1 MATQRIVFGEW
12 MPDQPGISGALT
24 DAFNV
29 IPKTNGYAP
38 LASIAP
44 LSDDASQTLIDVF
57 AGKFSG
63 TTTLF
68 AASAQKLYRFDSAD
82 LDLDDVSKIVSGSPT
97 TYSATSNWDFT
108 QFGNTII
115 AANGQN
121 KLQSWSLGSAANFVD
136 LSADAPS
143 AYYVTVVR
151 DFVVAARDATYPNRV
166 YWSDINDETDWTS
179 STTSQAD
186 FQDIPDGGDIVGIRG
201 GEIGLIF
208 LERAIVRMSYIGSPL
223 FFQFDTISRNL
234 GCFEQKSIAQ
244 YGQLVFFLSD
254 DGFYLCDGQ
263 NVNPIGVER
272 VDRYFYENANI
283 NELSSMSSAVD
294 PVNKLVIWCFQ
305 NNAGD
310 RELLIYNWQI
320 NRWSHGTTS
329 AAFIATAASAGVTLE
344 GLDAYGTIDSLEFS
358 LDARLWT
365 GGKMLLAGGIN
376 SKIGI
381 FNGANMT
388 ASIKTGDFRDGE
400 QSIVKLAKPQVDGG
414 SANVAV
420 ASRFR
425 LDGQINY
432 STPLA
437 ADSENRVSLRSVGA
451 YHRIDVIPTGDDWK
465 QVSACDVDLQPVG
478 GR

>member
-12 MPDQPGISGALT
+12 MPDQPGITGALT
-24 DAFNV
+24 EAFNV
-29 IPKTNGYAP
+29 IPKANGYAP
-38 LASIAP
+38 LSSIAP
-44 LSDDASQTLIDVF
+44 LSNDASQTLIKVF

-68 AASAQKLYRFDSAD
+68 AASAGKLYKFDSSD
-82 LDLDDVSKIVSGSPT
+82 LDLDDVSKLVTGSPT
-97 TYSATSNWDFT
+97 TYTTTDNWDFT

-115 AANGQN
+115 AANGQDT
-121 KLQSWSLGSAANFVD
+121 LQAWALGTAANFDD
-136 LSADAPS
+136 LSASAPS
-143 AYYVTVVR
+143 ARYVTVVR

-166 YWSDINDETDWTS
+166 YWSDINDETDWTPA
-179 STTSQAD
+179 TTSQSD
-186 FQDIPDGGDIVGIRG
+186 FQDIPDGGDIVGVTG

-208 LERAIVRMSYIGSPL
+208 TERSITRMSYIGSPF

-234 GCFEQKSIAQ
+234 GCYEPKSIAQ
-244 YGQLVFFLSD
+244 YGQSVFFLSD
-254 DGFYLCDGQ
+254 DGFYMCDGQ
-263 NVNPIGVER
+263 NVTPIGVER
-272 VDRYFYENANI
+272 VDKYFYSNANI
-283 NELSSMSSAVD
+283 AQLSSMSSAID
-294 PVNKLVIWCFQ
+294 PVNKLVIWCYE

-310 RELLIYNWQI
+310 NELLIYNWQI
-320 NRWSHGTTS
+320 NRWSRGVTS
-329 AAFIATAASAGVTLE
+329 ATFIATAASAGVTLE

-358 LDARLWT
+358 LDARIWT
-365 GGKMLLAGGIN
+365 GGKMLLAGGIG

-400 QSIVKLAKPQVDGG
+400 QSIVKLAKPQVDNG

-425 LDGQINY
+425 LDASINFD
-432 STPLA
+432 TPVA
-437 ADSENRVSLRSVGA
+437 ADAENRASLRSVGA
-451 YHRIDVIPTGDDWK
+451 YHRLEIIPTGDDWL
-465 QVSACDVDLQPVG
+465 QANGCDVDLQPVG